1 MNAKELENIKFL
13 EQEIKMWNEYLQT
26 LKKRS
31 LEKVRTEKQATSV
44 EETEEIIN
52 DLVSKLE
59 KQKKEAIEFIA
70 KIPYS
75 YIRMGIVYK
84 YEEGLTWREAA
95 QRMGFMNEDSLRT
108 AVRYLKEYG

>member
-1 MNAKELENIKFL
+1 
-13 EQEIKMWNEYLQT
+13 MWNEYLQA

-31 LEKVRTEKQATSV
+31 LEKVQTEQQATSI
-44 EETEEIIN
+44 EETGEIIK
-52 DLVSKLE
+52 DLMCKLE

-70 KIPYS
+70 QIPYS

-84 YEEGLTWREAA
+84 YQEGLTWREAA

-108 AVRYLKEYG
+108 AIRRYLKEHG